1 MTNHPRKQRP
11 LAPPPRIDAPFGFC
25 LVCLSERKAAEAAT
39 GIGELPDPFLAVT
52 MAPTMI
58 PIPSPDGRGIIGVG
72 VVAVP
77 SCYQHLA
84 GGGQEQ
90 RKPLLVASGSMGV

>member
-1 MTNHPRKQRP
+1 MSNHPRK
-11 LAPPPRIDAPFGFC
+11 PPPLPPAWQDGPFGFC
-25 LVCLSERKAAEAAT
+25 LACLSERKAAEAST
-39 GIGELPDPFLAVT
+39 GLGGLPDPFLAVT
-52 MAPTMI
+52 MAPTMV

-77 SCYQHLA
+77 SCWQHLA